1 MLIVITFLQATTINQ
16 GSTNCGILLSQMG
29 EHDVGFQ
36 YMENMGN
43 MDNMVEMENI
53 NEMTFYDSK
62 HFNYD

>member
-53 NEMTFYDSK
+53 NEMT
-62 HFNYD
+62 